1 MANLEEQHTL
11 PSFSTKAM
19 LVLPRKIFY
28 LANFPLTSSS
38 DTVYI
43 ALRLALLGNKIG
55 HRWSRFANG
64 FRLFLTFQ
72 VDPCVRLSQLD
83 LRKRIF
89 FKNEQYC
96 QYDSH
101 ATLQYNHI
109 APGSGSHRLVL
120 SPCKKNL
127 TSQTS
132 RRDEWAI
139 ESHGCYNMT
148 WPSEDRVVSSNS
160 A

>member
-83 LRKRIF
+83 LRKRVF

-96 QYDSH
+96 QYVSH

-120 SPCKKNL
+120 SPCKKPHFADFP
-127 TSQTS
+127 T
-132 RRDEWAI
+132 RRVGNWKPWMLQHD
-139 ESHGCYNMT
+139 MT
-148 WPSEDRVVSSNS
+148 IGGSSGLV
-160 A
+160 